1 MFMRNKEAFMAVGGN
16 SDGRNTPLND
26 KRERAAGRQNTRSP
40 EVEAIK
46 EFEGEPTGKPVDGAF
61 GKEGV
66 ANRDANATQGEG
78 GGGGGGSPN
87 SDLQDVSRSK
97 PGT

>member
-1 MFMRNKEAFMAVGGN
+1 MGVGGN
-16 SDGRNTPLND
+16 SDARNNPLND
-26 KRERAAGRQNTRSP
+26 RRERSAGRQGQRSP
-40 EVEAIK
+40 EAEAIK
-46 EFEGEPTGKPVDGAF
+46 EFEGEPTSKPVDGAF

-66 ANRDANATQGEG
+66 ANRGQVNTLGEG

-87 SDLQDVSRSK
+87 SDLQDVGGGDRGALK